1 MKNSHGHL
9 AFINTG
15 FQAGVVGERSTLAV
29 LTAFHLLAAR
39 LMPKAGRPF
48 ALPVTR
54 AQPLQ
59 GEARDFAR
67 ILQIEF
73 VFDVRPVGLHRFG
86 TEI

>member
-1 MKNSHGHL
+1 MDIL
-9 AFINTG
+9 LPLTPAFKPV
-15 FQAGVVGERSTLAV
+15 FAAERSTLAV
-29 LTAFHLLAAR
+29 LTAFHLLAAS